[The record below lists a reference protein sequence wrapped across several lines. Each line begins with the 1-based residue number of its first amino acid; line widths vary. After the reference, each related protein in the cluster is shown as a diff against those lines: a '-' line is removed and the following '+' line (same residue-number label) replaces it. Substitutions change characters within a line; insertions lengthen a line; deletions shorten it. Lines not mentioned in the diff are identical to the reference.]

1 VPSAILKMLP
11 PIELPM
17 LKMNCMTPLAVT
29 FMRGSIAKNLECP
42 EKMFE
47 TSFLASVMILGK
59 FPVKL
64 EWNRR
69 RCRLWNTVTLTC
81 LRIIVR

>member
-1 VPSAILKMLP
+1 
-11 PIELPM
+11 M

-29 FMRGSIAKNLECP
+29 FMRGSIAKNFECP

-47 TSFLASVMILGK
+47 TSLLASVMILGK

-64 EWNRR
+64 E
-69 RCRLWNTVTLTC
+69 
-81 LRIIVR
+81 